1 MTTEVIDMSQTRP
14 RVLVAAC
21 GALLAAGCSSAPL
34 TPASPSTSTPVI
46 ATAPD
51 QAALNTYREF
61 WRVVDAARA
70 APRSQDWTPKIK
82 ELATGQALQS
92 ALTDVAN
99 FASLP
104 AHVVGT
110 VTRDPSV
117 AGNTPAKISILDCV
131 DLGTAHLV
139 SDRNGALLDDTKNRV
154 KRFHLRAELVP
165 NPDGR
170 WLVSTTAPALHER
183 C

>member
-1 MTTEVIDMSQTRP
+1 MPSSLPAERFWQR
-14 RVLVAAC
+14 
-21 GALLAAGCSSAPL
+21 GARRRNRATP
-34 TPASPSTSTPVI
+34 PASTPIPVTT
-46 ATAPD
+46 TAPD

-61 WRVVDAARA
+61 WRVTDEAGA

-82 ELATGQALQS
+82 ALATGQALKT

-99 FASLP
+99 YASLP

-110 VTRDPSV
+110 VTRDPKV
-117 AGNTPAKISILDCV
+117 DGVTPGRVSILDCV

-139 SDRNGALLDDTKNRV
+139 SDRNGAFLDDVKNRV
-154 KRFHLRAELVP
+154 ERFHLRADVVSG
-165 NPDGR
+165 PDGR
-170 WLVSTTAPALHER
+170 WLVSTTTPALDER